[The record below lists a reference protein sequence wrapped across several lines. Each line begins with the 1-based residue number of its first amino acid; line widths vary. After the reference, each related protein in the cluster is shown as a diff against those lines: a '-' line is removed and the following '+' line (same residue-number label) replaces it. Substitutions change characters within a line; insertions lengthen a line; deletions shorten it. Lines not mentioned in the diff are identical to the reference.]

1 MGKNLLYKADNSA
14 ISTGSGDVY
23 SQYGAQVRIQ
33 CSGAF
38 SSISVSNIKESLGKE
53 EITPLLPPV

>member
-1 MGKNLLYKADNSA
+1 MGKILVYKADNSA
-14 ISTGSGDVY
+14 ISTGSGDIY

-38 SSISVSNIKESLGKE
+38 SSITVSNKKESQGKE
-53 EITPLLPPV
+53 EMTPLLPPV